1 MPDQN
6 PPQQTA
12 PAQATGPLILIVE
25 DDPSLSK
32 MYSLKFQHE
41 GFRVLVANDGA
52 KGLAFA
58 AESHPD
64 LVLLDMMLPKY
75 SGIEFLEQLQQ
86 HMKNIPMPIL
96 ALSNLTEKQ
105 EVDRATQLGVKEYL
119 AKAMNTPEDVV
130 NKVKQYLN
138 PQPAAPVA
146 APPAPAPN
154 PPTAAQTV
162 TIPQIPSANTPS
174 TQS

>member
-1 MPDQN
+1 MAAQEPAQQVQ
-6 PPQQTA
+6 PPQI
-12 PAQATGPLILIVE
+12 TGPLILIVE

-41 GFRVLVANDGA
+41 GFRVLVAQDGA
-52 KGLAFA
+52 RGLALA
-58 AESHPD
+58 AEAKPD

-86 HMKNIPMPIL
+86 HMKTIPMPIL

-105 EVDRATQLGVKEYL
+105 EVDRAMQLGVKEYL

-130 NKVKQYLN
+130 SKVKQYLN
-138 PQPAAPVA
+138 PQP
-146 APPAPAPN
+146 
-154 PPTAAQTV
+154 
-162 TIPQIPSANTPS
+162 IPQTPPNNTPL

>member
-6 PPQQTA
+6 PPQQ
-12 PAQATGPLILIVE
+12 AQVPQANGPLILIVE

-52 KGLAFA
+52 KGLALA
-58 AESHPD
+58 AEAHPD
-64 LVLLDMMLPKY
+64 LILLDMMLPKY

-86 HMKNIPMPIL
+86 HMKNIPMPII

-105 EVDRATQLGVKEYL
+105 EVDRAVQLGVKEYL

-138 PQPAAPVA
+138 TNTQTPATAPQPAPGAQ
-146 APPAPAPN
+146 
-154 PPTAAQTV
+154 PPTLQT
-162 TIPQIPSANTPS
+162 PSVNNPS

>member
-1 MPDQN
+1 MAAQEPAQQVQ
-6 PPQQTA
+6 PPQT
-12 PAQATGPLILIVE
+12 TGPLILIVE

-41 GFRVLVANDGA
+41 GFRVLVAQDGA
-52 KGLAFA
+52 RGLALA
-58 AESHPD
+58 AEAKPD

-86 HMKNIPMPIL
+86 HMKTIPMPIL

-105 EVDRATQLGVKEYL
+105 EVDRAMQLGVKEYL

-138 PQPAAPVA
+138 LQPAVQT
-146 APPAPAPN
+146 PPN
-154 PPTAAQTV
+154 
-162 TIPQIPSANTPS
+162 NTPS